1 MPWKKLLALVTGSFD
16 EELRLRNEYLVT
28 LNRILRS
35 KLNGRPQLKDE
46 ERQKETTWTSSLP
59 PISSRQKCGPA
70 SGSSPTSRHKESP
83 HRRNYSVSA
92 LRMDGTD
99 NPQRHGC
106 RRRFPGGKLIH
117 DQDSKYCEHFDGL
130 LRSVNIEPVKLPP
143 RSPNPNPYAERF
155 VLCLDRLILFSEK
168 SLTYVLNEYITHY
181 HLERNHQGIGNTL
194 ISPRPDSDKDRER
207 DNTLSHKDLSPLSR
221 SSIVSIPSGRIFWP
235 DGTYN
240 SFSAS

>member
-1 MPWKKLLALVTGSFD
+1 MADHS
-16 EELRLRNEYLVT
+16 
-28 LNRILRS
+28 S
-35 KLNGRPQLKDE
+35 KTKNGRRKPHGRPLCHRFLHD
-46 ERQKETTWTSSLP
+46 RSVVLL
-59 PISSRQKCGPA
+59 RA
-70 SGSSPTSRHKESP
+70 RHLHLGTRRVHIGGITRYP
-83 HRRNYSVSA
+83 HQGWMAQITRN
-92 LRMDGTD
+92 GTD
-99 NPQRHGC
+99 AEDGFLVENGC
-106 RRRFPGGKLIH
+106 RYLIH
-117 DQDSKYCEHFDGL
+117 DRDSKFCEHFDGL

-143 RSPNPNPYAERF
+143 RSPNLNPYTECF
-155 VLCLDRLILFSEK
+155 VLCLDRLILFGEK

-181 HLERNHQGIGNTL
+181 HLEHNHQGIGNTL